1 MRCSFPWSPPFLRAD
16 SFHSSPLIAK
26 LSRAPEV
33 FDPADAFMKAHARKI
48 LRAQKNQNK
57 EKKRN
62 CQRYSPKPFLPEGML
77 KQSFQARLS

>member
-1 MRCSFPWSPPFLRAD
+1 MLNTAARY
-16 SFHSSPLIAK
+16 IAK